1 MKNYY
6 DILGIESDA
15 TAEEVKKA
23 YFVMAKKYHPDS
35 GDDAEV
41 RKFHEVAEAYK
52 VLSDKDSR
60 KAYDTTQIAKAAQE
74 SKVTPPAEHSAHHH
88 KREAHRDEELKAY
101 HKGRFRRAIF
111 RVIGFSILIALLGA
125 FVAMILGGLSVLGA
139 VAGFIVGFSVSVNR
153 NFDLASFFAQ
163 DKKHKKFRLI
173 NRGLLFLGLGYFVWL
188 IAIDLFQ

>member
-6 DILGIESDA
+6 EILGVGPEAS
-15 TAEEVKKA
+15 AEEIKKA

-35 GDDAEV
+35 GDESEV

-60 KAYDTTQIAKAAQE
+60 KAYDTTQIAKAAHE

-101 HKGRFRRAIF
+101 HKGRFRRAAF
-111 RVIGFSILIALLGA
+111 RVVGFSILIALLGA

-139 VAGFIVGFSVSVNR
+139 VAGFLIGLSVSVNR
-153 NFDLASFFAQ
+153 NFDLASFFSS
-163 DKKHKKFRLI
+163 DKKHKKFRILSMS
-173 NRGLLFLGLGYFVWL
+173 LLLLGLAYFFWL
-188 IAIDLFQ
+188 FVF